1 MVGFPG
7 VAFEVALNLRV
18 IEPWTSS
25 LTSET
30 SCLNS

>member
-1 MVGFPG
+1 MVAFPDM
-7 VAFEVALNLRV
+7 AFEVALNLKV